1 MANITLLHVTGQCV
15 DHRLEYAVMGQDLTS
30 SQLRRVLAEAAD
42 APPGDPIVDSLMLA
56 LDKTKLFRYH
66 NDEPVALLSTAGRVL
81 MAAIEDPTMTQRAIS
96 VYLGCSESLVEKT
109 LKTLTTAGLV
119 TKTKV
124 NHKNVY
130 NVNRQA
136 VETHSDIRH
145 LARLLEVLEPST
157 PVDSD
162 EPF

>member
-1 MANITLLHVTGQCV
+1 
-15 DHRLEYAVMGQDLTS
+15 
-30 SQLRRVLAEAAD
+30 
-42 APPGDPIVDSLMLA
+42 
-56 LDKTKLFRYH
+56 
-66 NDEPVALLSTAGRVL
+66 

-145 LARLLEVLEPST
+145 LARLLEVLEPTT

>member
-1 MANITLLHVTGQCV
+1 MS
-15 DHRLEYAVMGQDLTS
+15 QDLTS

-56 LDKTKLFRYH
+56 LDRTKLFRYH
-66 NDEPVALLSTAGRVL
+66 NDEPGALLSTAGRVL
-81 MAAIEDPTMTQRAIS
+81 MAAIEDPTMTQRAIA

-109 LKTLTTAGLV
+109 LKALTTAGLV

-130 NVNRQA
+130 NVDRKA

-145 LARLLEVLEPST
+145 LARLLEALDTPP
-157 PVDSD
+157 PVDTD